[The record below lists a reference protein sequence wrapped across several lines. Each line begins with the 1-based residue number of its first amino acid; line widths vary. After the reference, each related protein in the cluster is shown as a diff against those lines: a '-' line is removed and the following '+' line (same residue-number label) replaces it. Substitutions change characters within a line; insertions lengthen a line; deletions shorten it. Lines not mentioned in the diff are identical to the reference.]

1 MISIREYQARRQ
13 KLVAQLPDNSV
24 FVLPSAT
31 EVTRSN
37 DTEFLF
43 RQNSYFYYFTGF
55 TEPDACLILSNL
67 GGEYQDLIFCRPTD
81 KQAEIWQGR
90 RVGVGAAA
98 EKLGIAESYDIADL
112 PEALLD
118 VLDGSEQLYF
128 SLGDDAELENMV
140 LGAVEALRKA
150 PKQSKQAPMSVV
162 EPKPL
167 MDEMRLFKSPAELT
181 IMRQAAKISVAA
193 HKRAMRF
200 CVPGAMEYQ
209 LEAEIHH
216 EFAMQG
222 ARQPAYNTIVGAG
235 DNACILHYTENADV
249 LEEGELVLID
259 AGAEFCG
266 YAADITR
273 TFPVGGRFSYEQ
285 EQLYNLVLNAQQVAL
300 DSIKPGNT
308 LKAASDAVIEVITQ
322 GLIRFGL
329 LTGDV
334 AENIAAMNHRQFYM
348 HGLGHWLGLDVHD
361 VGNYKVN
368 GAERAFVPGMVLT
381 VEPGI
386 YVAPDAN
393 VEARWRGI
401 GVRIED
407 NVLLTETGYELLT
420 YGLPRTVDEI
430 EQFMSR

>member
-1 MISIREYQARRQ
+1 MISISEYQARRQ

-24 FVLPSAT
+24 LVLPSAA

-37 DTEFLF
+37 DTEYLF

-67 GGEYQDLIFCRPTD
+67 DGEYQDLIFCRPTD

-90 RVGVGAAA
+90 RVGVDAAA

-128 SLGDDAELENMV
+128 SLGDDAELENIV
-140 LGAVEALRKA
+140 LGAIEALRKA

-167 MDEMRLFKSPAELT
+167 MDEMRLLKSPAELT

-235 DNACILHYTENADV
+235 DNACILHYTENSDV

-259 AGAEFCG
+259 AGAELCG

-273 TFPVGGRFSYEQ
+273 TFPVNGRFSYEQ

-300 DSIKPGNT
+300 ESIKPGNT
-308 LKAASDAVIEVITQ
+308 LKAAADAAIEVITQ

-368 GAERAFVPGMVLT
+368 GEERPFQPGMVLT

-386 YVAPDAN
+386 YVAPDAD
-393 VEARWRGI
+393 VEERWRGI
-401 GVRIED
+401 GIRIED
-407 NVLLTETGYELLT
+407 NVLITDSGYELLT
-420 YGLPRTVDEI
+420 HGLPRTVDEI